1 MSLTK
6 PVGSDKVSIQREL
19 KFHEEEGSS
28 KFLKGSN
35 EAGVSDIRQATFN

>member
-6 PVGSDKVSIQREL
+6 PVGSDKVSIKRKL
-19 KFHEEEGSS
+19 KFHEEKDSS
-28 KFLKGSN
+28 KFVKGSN

>member
-6 PVGSDKVSIQREL
+6 PVGSDKVSINREL
-19 KFHEEEGSS
+19 KFHEEENSS

>member
-6 PVGSDKVSIQREL
+6 PVGSDKVLIKREL
-19 KFHEEEGSS
+19 RFHEEEDSS
-28 KFLKGSN
+28 KFLKASN